1 MLVLQKGRLIT
12 DLYSG
17 TLIYSLNIFISIIIP
32 SVHRFGFFFLI
43 LFCNMLFL

>member
-17 TLIYSLNIFISIIIP
+17 KYKYPLNIFISNIIP
-32 SVHRFGFFFLI
+32 SVHSIFYFVV
-43 LFCNMLFL
+43 